1 MSLSTPNPSAL
12 RAAVVL
18 ARASSKDSPVSVVV
32 NPYISDL
39 SFH

>member
-1 MSLSTPNPSAL
+1 
-12 RAAVVL
+12 L